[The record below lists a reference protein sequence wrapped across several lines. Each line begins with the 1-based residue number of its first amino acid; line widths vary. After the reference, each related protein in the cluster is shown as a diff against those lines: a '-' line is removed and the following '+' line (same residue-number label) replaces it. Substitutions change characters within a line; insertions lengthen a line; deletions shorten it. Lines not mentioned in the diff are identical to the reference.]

1 MSAKKKSAG
10 NSVQEN
16 NIRAALLS
24 TRRSIDHAYDVV
36 SELEGKEIS
45 EKYRKRFNNNGDL
58 YNVFCVA
65 YVIKLIT
72 KYVGSEKAEILF
84 LAYGL
89 LYGYDDIKLLKDRRP
104 QYARDAYG
112 KNTAFSG
119 DPDGLRNNLYN
130 VENDVIDD
138 IARQLAPLVCE
149 SDGTA
154 VPLGLAESVYLDLC
168 ERYPNGLPQK
178 YPLPVP
184 RFLNDAAAERL
195 GLQTD
200 VVEEPV
206 ETPPDDSSPEAS
218 DGNATETAATEIGVA
233 PETTDDADSTAASDV
248 SGKEENDGA
257 QPEEATT
264 QSKQIRM
271 NLPKHKAYLLFGTL
285 MLIAVVAAFI
295 VVKAIYPLT
304 ANPNGDSVDAQPP
317 VDLEAVE
324 VMVPDK
330 VIEELIIE
338 AQEPIAVFDNAGQYD
353 ILAMCHEIKEKI
365 MHNPIYGDMVAQG
378 LIGTGELVTEHNTW
392 LMEFVE
398 ATDAAVEDGDG
409 MRRWI
414 TYPQGMLMNSD
425 EYTEYANKLCT
436 LLDFYIPVG
445 IYEMEST
452 GNWSLGAD
460 SEGALVRARENS
472 EQATS
477 PALMFQY
484 VDAGENVK
492 ATFGFC
498 VDDGRFAIYNPA
510 LMQNWDELQI
520 TERGAQ

>member
-1 MSAKKKSAG
+1 MVTLQSDLQEYFKQYRKKKEYA
-10 NSVQEN
+10 ED
-16 NIRAALLS
+16 I
-24 TRRSIDHAYDVV
+24 IC
-36 SELEGKEIS
+36 ELEGPECS
-45 EKYRKRFNNNGDL
+45 RKYLSCYDMSKYPIF
-58 YNVFCVA
+58 YNFYIIELLKA
-65 YVIKLIT
+65 YVPGQDN
-72 KYVGSEKAEILF
+72 YEIMLMSF
-84 LAYGL
+84 GL
-89 LYGYDDIKLLKDRRP
+89 LYGYDNIEKLTERRNLYAQKAVGNNKKISADWPKPSDNLIKIEGKLLDEMIERLEKVVL
-104 QYARDAYG
+104 
-112 KNTAFSG
+112 
-119 DPDGLRNNLYN
+119 DPDGQRK
-130 VENDVIDD
+130 
-138 IARQLAPLVCE
+138 
-149 SDGTA
+149 
-154 VPLGLAESVYLDLC
+154 PLGLADEVDRKLR
-168 ERYPNGLPQK
+168 ERFPAGLPDQC
-178 YPLPVP
+178 PLPVP
-184 RFLNDAAAERL
+184 RFLNNAAAERL

-200 VVEEPV
+200 VAEEPV
-206 ETPPDDSSPEAS
+206 ETPPDNSSPEAS

-233 PETTDDADSTAASDV
+233 PETTDDADSTATSDV

-271 NLPKHKAYLLFGTL
+271 NLPKHKAYLLFGAL
-285 MLIAVVAAFI
+285 MLITAVVIFI
-295 VVKAIYPLT
+295 VVKTIYPLIMS
-304 ANPNGDSVDAQPP
+304 PNGDSEDVQPP

-353 ILAMCHEIKEKI
+353 ILAMCHEIKEEI

-378 LIGTGELVTEHNTW
+378 LISTGELATERNTW

-398 ATDAAVEDGDG
+398 ATDAAMEDGGG
-409 MRRWI
+409 MRHWI
-414 TYPQGMLMNSD
+414 TYPQGLLTISD

-460 SEGALVRARENS
+460 SEGAFVRARENS
-472 EQATS
+472 EQITS
-477 PALMFQY
+477 PALVFQY
-484 VDAGENVK
+484 VDAGENAK
-492 ATFGFC
+492 ATVGFC

-520 TERGAQ
+520 TGQGAQ